1 MEDPDPDPSG
11 PAAAFERFE
20 ERLAAMEATS
30 ASLAASVAALLARL
44 DGAAEER
51 HPAEQA
57 GSLRLPIIM
66 LAWRSGSTF
75 VLDCDRPLGKSKPQV
90 RIGKASSS
98 SGAAAD
104 TAAAAPSQSFTFS
117 IRHAII

>member
-66 LAWRSGSTF
+66 LAGARDALVSSPAACRALEVASLQAPANMMIGSRREPAYSAG
-75 VLDCDRPLGKSKPQV
+75 CLGNE
-90 RIGKASSS
+90 I
-98 SGAAAD
+98 
-104 TAAAAPSQSFTFS
+104 
-117 IRHAII
+117 